1 MLCRPAMVKVP
12 RGIGAGGANTNVNG
26 LAYEALTDIRSTI
39 GDRFR
44 GLPKGTFHK
53 YMIEMGH
60 RDQEVKPMHGCR
72 QPDEAYLDE
81 ENKKLFIIEKKFQQV
96 GGSVC
101 EKIQTGD
108 AKRENYRDMFP
119 TLYVEYIYV
128 LSDWFKDN
136 CQYELKYLAKR
147 SIPVFWG
154 SDPNF
159 KTNIKTFMEM
169 KSEPH

>member
-1 MLCRPAMVKVP
+1 MLCRPVMVKVP

-26 LAYEALTDIRSTI
+26 LAYEALTHIKFEI

-119 TLYVEYIYV
+119 RLNVEYIYV
-128 LSDWFKDN
+128 LSYWFKDN
-136 CQYELKYLAKR
+136 CPYELNYLSKR
-147 SIPVFWG
+147 GIPVFWG
-154 SDPNF
+154 YDPNF
-159 KTNIKTFMEM
+159 VNNIKTFMEM

>member
-1 MLCRPAMVKVP
+1 MLTHQAMVKVT
-12 RGIGAGGANTNVNG
+12 RGIGAGGANTNANG
-26 LAYEALTDIRSTI
+26 LAYEALTVIKFAI

-60 RDQEVKPMHGCR
+60 RDTEVSPMHGCR

-81 ENKKLFIIEKKFQQV
+81 ENNKLFIIEKKFQQV

-119 TLYVEYIYV
+119 NLYVEYIYV

-147 SIPVFWG
+147 IIPVFWG

-159 KTNIKTFMEM
+159 KDNIKTFMEM